1 LVNEVI
7 GSLSDFLTNHPH
19 WIGIAVFTATM
30 LESMAFVGSFF
41 PGMSIVI
48 ALSGV
53 AASLGLSVW
62 SLVLW
67 CALGAIVGDGVSY
80 WIGHR
85 YGDHIKSMWPF
96 ATRPELLRKGTEFF
110 ERRGGMSIV
119 VGRFLPFTRAV
130 VPIVAGM
137 LEMAPGRFY
146 AANIL
151 SAIAWALLNVL
162 PAAGVGLAFVVINES
177 GSRLTIML
185 GFILAVFLIAL
196 ASGHLMERLVIPA
209 LAKLLQSLGGY
220 LNTLAQNG
228 GAWNRLGSFLLLP
241 TTVAS
246 LLWILA
252 TLSLVLGFAGVLE
265 DVATGDPLVRADV
278 ALNALFEGYR
288 NPLGDKIMI
297 LITAMGDSVVVL
309 AGFLAL
315 LAALLYYRA
324 WRTALLV
331 LALALT
337 TSLFVPLLKW
347 TLHKPR
353 PIDLYSG
360 AEAFSFPSGHAAF
373 SSVLCG
379 LVAVVASYRM
389 ARNRRAVIWAIALT
403 LSVLIG
409 FSRIYLSAHWPS
421 DVIAGLLFGWA
432 MVTIFGVLEEI
443 DREPGLRHGLVGI
456 AAAGVILM
464 AWGTHAALS
473 YEDNASRYAMKKT
486 VTASTLSRW
495 SEGAWKELP
504 KDRIDLVGEY
514 EEPFILQAAVP
525 VTEIVST
532 LEPLGWRYEPTM
544 QLSQAAALFTG
555 KKDLTQL
562 PALPLLHNGALA
574 RLTMVRAGSN
584 ANKRSVLR
592 AWDAGMEISDLPG
605 SPAVLLLSVTEE
617 TVSHPF
623 FGINLLRDVA
633 APPPVADEVRSQL
646 RSSGFRGLA
655 KTGEKSEGIPLL
667 APGTQQK

>member
-1 LVNEVI
+1 MVNEVI
-7 GSLSDFLTNHPH
+7 GSISDFLALHPH
-19 WIGIAVFTATM
+19 WIGIAIFTATT

-53 AASLGLSVW
+53 AASLGLNIW
-62 SLVLW
+62 FLVLW

-85 YGDHIKSMWPF
+85 HGDHIKSMWPF
-96 ATRPELLRKGTEFF
+96 ASRPELLRRGTEFF
-110 ERRGGMSIV
+110 ERRGAMSIV

-137 LEMAPGRFY
+137 LGMAPGRFY

-177 GSRLTIML
+177 GSRLAIML
-185 GFILAVFLIAL
+185 GSILAVFLIAL
-196 ASGHLMERLVIPA
+196 ASGHLMERVVIPT
-209 LAKLLQSLGGY
+209 LARLLQSLGSY
-220 LNTLAQNG
+220 LNTLARDG
-228 GAWNRLGSFLLLP
+228 GTWNRVGSFLLLP

-246 LLWILA
+246 LLWVMA
-252 TLSLVLGFAGVLE
+252 TLCLFIGFAGVLE
-265 DVATGDPLVRADV
+265 DIVTGDPLVRADV

-297 LITAMGDSVVVL
+297 LITTMGDSIVVL
-309 AGFLAL
+309 AGFIAL
-315 LAALLYYRA
+315 LVALLYFRA

-337 TSLFVPLLKW
+337 TSIFVPLLKW

-373 SSVLCG
+373 SAVLCG

-389 ARNRRAVIWAIALT
+389 PGNRRAVIWAIALT

-432 MVTIFGVLEEI
+432 MVTIFGVLEET
-443 DREPGLRHGLVGI
+443 DREPGLRHGLVG
-456 AAAGVILM
+456 AAAVSVILV
-464 AWGTHAALS
+464 AWGAHAALS
-473 YEDNASRYAMKKT
+473 YQDNVGRYAMKET
-486 VTASTLSRW
+486 VVTSTLPHW
-495 SEGAWKELP
+495 SEGGWTDLP
-504 KDRIDLVGEY
+504 KARIDLVGEY

-525 VTEIVST
+525 VADVVDA
-532 LEPLGWRYEPTM
+532 LEPQGWRREPTM
-544 QLSQAAALFTG
+544 QLRQAAALFNG
-555 KKDLTQL
+555 VKDLGRL

-574 RLTMVRAGSN
+574 SLTMVKAGSGD
-584 ANKRSVLR
+584 NKRSVLR
-592 AWDAGMEISDLPG
+592 AWDAGVELNDQPG
-605 SPAVLLLSVTEE
+605 NPPVLLVSVTEE

-623 FGINLLRDVA
+623 FSMNLLRDVA
-633 APPPVADEVRSQL
+633 AAPSVAEEVLSQF
-646 RSSGFRGLA
+646 RSSGFREFETHDGRS
-655 KTGEKSEGIPLL
+655 GRPPLF
-667 APGTQQK
+667 APGSP